1 MCALAGSSD
10 DLLGGASMT
19 EDHEYFASDAEFTN
33 EDARLR
39 LIEEGADEVTIQCL
53 TRLGIGAAWRCL
65 EVGAG
70 AGSIAVWMGE
80 QVGANGCVLAT
91 DIDTRHLQW
100 ITAPNVDV
108 RVHDILAD
116 PLETDMYDLAH
127 CRAVLEHL
135 RDPERALLQM
145 FASLRPGGWLV
156 VEGADFSR
164 FASVDKDHP
173 LASTFDAAMQK
184 VIAFID
190 SAGVFDPF
198 IGPTLEARLEA
209 IGVADIGTGDTGQVL
224 NGGTPM
230 AVMYARSWQRFDPIL
245 KERGILTDDEISGR
259 DEALYDDTF
268 TFEYGGTAA
277 WGRHP

>member
-1 MCALAGSSD
+1 
-10 DLLGGASMT
+10 MT
-19 EDHEYFASDAEFTN
+19 EDHEYFASDAEFAD

-39 LIEEGADEVTIQCL
+39 LIEKGADEVTIRCL
-53 TRLGIGAAWRCL
+53 TRLGIGARWRCL

-70 AGSIAVWMGE
+70 AGSIAVWMAE
-80 QVGANGCVLAT
+80 QVGANGYVLAT

-108 RVHDILAD
+108 RVHNIQTDS
-116 PLETDMYDLAH
+116 LETDAYDLAH

-135 RDPERALLQM
+135 RDPERALRQM

-164 FASVDKDHP
+164 FASVDKHHP
-173 LASTFDAAMQK
+173 LALTFDAAMQK
-184 VIAFID
+184 ILAFINGV
-190 SAGVFDPF
+190 GVFNPF
-198 IGPTLEARLEA
+198 IGPTLEARLDA
-209 IGVADIGTGDTGQVL
+209 IGVEDLGTEDTGQVL

-230 AVMYARSWQRFDPIL
+230 AVMYARSWQRFDPAL
-245 KERGILTDDEISGR
+245 KERGILSDEEISGR
-259 DEALYDDTF
+259 DKALHDETF